1 MHENNLVAG
10 LAMFLGV
17 GFITGLRSMTG
28 PAVIAWAVYLGWLH
42 PEGALAFVGR
52 PWAVGLFTL
61 LAVGEMI
68 ADKLPTT
75 PNRTGAIGL
84 SGRILAAAFCGA
96 VLAMAIPHNLLL
108 GMIVTAVVA
117 VLGAFTGFRVRRFL
131 TKERGL
137 PDLPVAL
144 VEDAFA
150 VVVGLLAARQGR

>member
-1 MHENNLVAG
+1 MHENNLMAG

-96 VLAMAIPHNLLL
+96 VLAMAVPHNLLV
-108 GMIVTAVVA
+108 GMVVTAIVA
-117 VLGAFTGFRVRRFL
+117 DGSLKKKRSSPMKSVISKNVIFRKCSAPPPL
-131 TKERGL
+131 ACYL
-137 PDLPVAL
+137 PSL
-144 VEDAFA
+144 
-150 VVVGLLAARQGR
+150 

>member
-1 MHENNLVAG
+1 
-10 LAMFLGV
+10 
-17 GFITGLRSMTG
+17 
-28 PAVIAWAVYLGWLH
+28 
-42 PEGALAFVGR
+42 
-52 PWAVGLFTL
+52 
-61 LAVGEMI
+61 MI

-96 VLAMAIPHNLLL
+96 VLAMAIPQSLLL
-108 GMIVTAVVA
+108 GMIVTALVA

-144 VEDAFA
+144 VEDVFA

>member
-1 MHENNLVAG
+1 
-10 LAMFLGV
+10 
-17 GFITGLRSMTG
+17 
-28 PAVIAWAVYLGWLH
+28 
-42 PEGALAFVGR
+42 
-52 PWAVGLFTL
+52 LFTL

-68 ADKLPTT
+68 ADKLPST
-75 PNRTGAIGL
+75 PNRTGAVGL

-131 TKERGL
+131 TKKRGL

-150 VVVGLLAARQGR
+150 VVVGFLAARQGR